1 MPNPKKEH
9 SDKKTHNMKVLL
21 DDAQYALVQSAAK
34 AAGMKMA
41 AYMRHQAIYGKIEIH
56 NHIVA
61 NFSSLERISAELS
74 SMWKN
79 VLPGSWCSIRQLQ
92 PFQQTLGKPRL
103 TSGSIARYGGLV
115 ASLTFYVIVFLIC
128 AIHYRCS
135 IYDCGHRLIKSAVTM
150 LYSFFRIV
158 IAYRRIPQ
166 LLKLLVRIFQ
176 GFPCSFPIKKGCRDL
191 YDNVIL
197 QIHILLCSTFRA
209 V

>member
-74 SMWKN
+74 SISN
-79 VLPGSWCSIRQLQ
+79 NLNQL
-92 PFQQTLGKPRL
+92 T
-103 TSGSIARYGGLV
+103 RYFHMGGVKSEAMQEELRRCINEV
-115 ASLTFYVIVFLIC
+115 MKMREELLAFGGEYRGYVKASC
-128 AIHYRCS
+128 
-135 IYDCGHRLIKSAVTM
+135 K
-150 LYSFFRIV
+150 
-158 IAYRRIPQ
+158 
-166 LLKLLVRIFQ
+166 
-176 GFPCSFPIKKGCRDL
+176 
-191 YDNVIL
+191 
-197 QIHILLCSTFRA
+197 
-209 V
+209 